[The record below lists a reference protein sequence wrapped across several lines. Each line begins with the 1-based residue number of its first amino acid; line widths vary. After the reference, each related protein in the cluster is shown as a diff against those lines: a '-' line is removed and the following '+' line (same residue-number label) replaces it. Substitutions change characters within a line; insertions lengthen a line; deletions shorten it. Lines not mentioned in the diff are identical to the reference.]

1 METEKKIR
9 IKKFF
14 YGIVAFI
21 ILLNLVLT
29 EKNRVG
35 RDVNNYL
42 ASFNKIDGVSV
53 GTDVVISGIKVGEVK
68 QIFIKDNYPQIS
80 MNVNKNIKISD
91 DSSVSIQTDGLF
103 GKKFLLIEIG
113 GNDVYL
119 KNGEKFSFSEDSIV
133 IEDLLGKIILI
144 GEKNNQTLGG
154 ALEGLILFKHLNFTN
169 RLFPLIISAIHSP
182 SQLLKIRIW
191 LPTVCRITANK

>member
-14 YGIVAFI
+14 YGIIAFI

-29 EKNRVG
+29 EKNVRVG
-35 RDVNNYL
+35 DVNNYF
-42 ASFNKIDGVSV
+42 ATFNKIDGVSV

-68 QIFIKDNYPQIS
+68 EIFIKDNFPQIS
-80 MNVNKNIKISD
+80 INVNKNIEISD

-113 GNDVYL
+113 GNNVYL
-119 KNGEKFSFSEDSIV
+119 KSGEKFSFSEDSIV
-133 IEDLLGKIILI
+133 IEELLGKIILI
-144 GEKNNQTLGG
+144 GEKNK
-154 ALEGLILFKHLNFTN
+154 GL
-169 RLFPLIISAIHSP
+169 
-182 SQLLKIRIW
+182 
-191 LPTVCRITANK
+191 

>member
-14 YGIVAFI
+14 YGIIVLI
-21 ILLNLVLT
+21 ILLNLVFT
-29 EKNRVG
+29 EKNIRG
-35 RDVNNYL
+35 GDINNYF
-42 ASFNKIDGVSV
+42 ATFNKVDGVSI
-53 GTDVVISGIKVGEVK
+53 GTDVLISGIKVGEVNK
-68 QIFIKDNYPQIS
+68 VFIKNNYPQIS
-80 MNVNKNIKISD
+80 INVNKNLKISN

-133 IEDLLGKIILI
+133 IEELLGKIILI
-144 GEKNNQTLGG
+144 GEKNK
-154 ALEGLILFKHLNFTN
+154 GL
-169 RLFPLIISAIHSP
+169 
-182 SQLLKIRIW
+182 
-191 LPTVCRITANK
+191 

>member
-14 YGIVAFI
+14 YGIIAFI

-29 EKNRVG
+29 KKNSG
-35 RDVNNYL
+35 GDVNNYF
-42 ASFNKIDGVSV
+42 ATFNKIDGVSV

-68 QIFIKDNYPQIS
+68 EIFIKDNYPQIS
-80 MNVNKNIKISD
+80 MNVNKNIEISD

-113 GNDVYL
+113 G
-119 KNGEKFSFSEDSIV
+119 K
-133 IEDLLGKIILI
+133 
-144 GEKNNQTLGG
+144 
-154 ALEGLILFKHLNFTN
+154 
-169 RLFPLIISAIHSP
+169 
-182 SQLLKIRIW
+182 
-191 LPTVCRITANK
+191 

>member
-1 METEKKIR
+1 METEEKIR

-14 YGIVAFI
+14 YGVMAFI

-35 RDVNNYL
+35 KDVNNYF
-42 ASFNKIDGVSV
+42 ATFNKIDGVSV

-68 QIFIKDNYPQIS
+68 EIFIKDNYPQIS
-80 MNVNKNIKISD
+80 INVNKNIEISD

-113 GNDVYL
+113 GNNVYL
-119 KNGEKFSFSEDSIV
+119 KDGERFSFSEDSIV
-133 IEDLLGKIILI
+133 IEELLGKIILI
-144 GEKNNQTLGG
+144 GEKNK
-154 ALEGLILFKHLNFTN
+154 GL
-169 RLFPLIISAIHSP
+169 
-182 SQLLKIRIW
+182 
-191 LPTVCRITANK
+191 

>member
-119 KNGEKFSFSEDSIV
+119 KNGETFSFSEDSIV
-133 IEDLLGKIILI
+133 IEELLGKIISI
-144 GEKNNQTLGG
+144 GEKNK
-154 ALEGLILFKHLNFTN
+154 GL
-169 RLFPLIISAIHSP
+169 
-182 SQLLKIRIW
+182 
-191 LPTVCRITANK
+191 

>member
-14 YGIVAFI
+14 YGVIAFI

-35 RDVNNYL
+35 KDVNNYF
-42 ASFNKIDGVSV
+42 ATFNKIDGVSV

-68 QIFIKDNYPQIS
+68 EIFIKNNYPQIS
-80 MNVNKNIKISD
+80 ITVNKNIEISD

-119 KNGEKFSFSEDSIV
+119 KTVKNFLFLRIR
-133 IEDLLGKIILI
+133 LL
-144 GEKNNQTLGG
+144 
-154 ALEGLILFKHLNFTN
+154 
-169 RLFPLIISAIHSP
+169 
-182 SQLLKIRIW
+182 
-191 LPTVCRITANK
+191 

>member
-9 IKKFF
+9 VKKFF

-29 EKNRVG
+29 EKNIAG
-35 RDVNNYL
+35 GDVNNYFVT
-42 ASFNKIDGVSV
+42 FNKIDGVAV

-68 QIFIKDNYPQIS
+68 EIFIKDNYPQIS
-80 MNVNKNIKISD
+80 INVNKSIEISD

-144 GEKNNQTLGG
+144 GEKNK
-154 ALEGLILFKHLNFTN
+154 GL
-169 RLFPLIISAIHSP
+169 
-182 SQLLKIRIW
+182 
-191 LPTVCRITANK
+191 

>member
-14 YGIVAFI
+14 YGIIAFI

-29 EKNRVG
+29 EKNVAG
-35 RDVNNYL
+35 GNVNNYF
-42 ASFNKIDGVSV
+42 ATFNKIDGVSV
-53 GTDVVISGIKVGEVK
+53 GTDVLISGIKVGEVK
-68 QIFIKDNYPQIS
+68 EIFIKDNYPQIS
-80 MNVNKNIKISD
+80 INVNKNIEISD

-133 IEDLLGKIILI
+133 IEELLGKIILI
-144 GEKNNQTLGG
+144 GEKNK
-154 ALEGLILFKHLNFTN
+154 GL
-169 RLFPLIISAIHSP
+169 
-182 SQLLKIRIW
+182 
-191 LPTVCRITANK
+191 

>member
-14 YGIVAFI
+14 YGIIAFI

-29 EKNRVG
+29 EKNVVG
-35 RDVNNYL
+35 GDVNNYF
-42 ASFNKIDGVSV
+42 ATFNKIDGVSV

-68 QIFIKDNYPQIS
+68 EIFIKNNYPQIS
-80 MNVNKNIKISD
+80 MNVIKNLEISD

-103 GKKFLLIEIG
+103 GKKFVLIEIG
-113 GNDVYL
+113 GDNVYL

-133 IEDLLGKIILI
+133 IEELLGKIILL
-144 GEKNNQTLGG
+144 GEKNK
-154 ALEGLILFKHLNFTN
+154 GL
-169 RLFPLIISAIHSP
+169 
-182 SQLLKIRIW
+182 
-191 LPTVCRITANK
+191 

>member
-9 IKKFF
+9 LKKFF
-14 YGIVAFI
+14 YGIIAFI

-29 EKNRVG
+29 EKNSKG
-35 RDVNNYL
+35 GDENNYF
-42 ASFNKIDGVSV
+42 ATFNKIDGVSV

-68 QIFIKDNYPQIS
+68 EIFIEDNYPQIS
-80 MNVNKNIKISD
+80 INVNKNIEISD

-133 IEDLLGKIILI
+133 IEELLEKIILI
-144 GEKNNQTLGG
+144 GEKNK
-154 ALEGLILFKHLNFTN
+154 GL
-169 RLFPLIISAIHSP
+169 
-182 SQLLKIRIW
+182 
-191 LPTVCRITANK
+191 

>member
-113 GNDVYL
+113 GNNVYL

-133 IEDLLGKIILI
+133 IEELLRKIILI
-144 GEKNNQTLGG
+144 GEKNK
-154 ALEGLILFKHLNFTN
+154 GL
-169 RLFPLIISAIHSP
+169 
-182 SQLLKIRIW
+182 
-191 LPTVCRITANK
+191 

>member
-14 YGIVAFI
+14 YGIIAFI
-21 ILLNLVLT
+21 IMVNLVLT
-29 EKNRVG
+29 EKNVAG
-35 RDVNNYL
+35 GDVNNYF
-42 ASFNKIDGVSV
+42 ATFNKIDGVSV
-53 GTDVVISGIKVGEVK
+53 GTDVLISGIKVGEVK
-68 QIFIKDNYPQIS
+68 EIFIKDNYPQIS
-80 MNVNKNIKISD
+80 INVNKNIEISD

-113 GNDVYL
+113 GNNVYL

-144 GEKNNQTLGG
+144 GEKNK
-154 ALEGLILFKHLNFTN
+154 GL
-169 RLFPLIISAIHSP
+169 
-182 SQLLKIRIW
+182 
-191 LPTVCRITANK
+191 

>member
-14 YGIVAFI
+14 YGVSVFI
-21 ILLNLVLT
+21 ILLNLVFT
-29 EKNRVG
+29 KRNIVG
-35 RDVNNYL
+35 KDVNNYL
-42 ASFNKIDGVSV
+42 ATFNKIDGVSV

-68 QIFIKDNYPQIS
+68 EIFIKENYPQIS
-80 MNVNKNIKISD
+80 INVSKNIEISD

-113 GNDVYL
+113 GNNVYL

-133 IEDLLGKIILI
+133 IEELLGKIILI
-144 GEKNNQTLGG
+144 GEKNK
-154 ALEGLILFKHLNFTN
+154 GL
-169 RLFPLIISAIHSP
+169 
-182 SQLLKIRIW
+182 
-191 LPTVCRITANK
+191 

>member
-14 YGIVAFI
+14 YGIIAFI
-21 ILLNLVLT
+21 ILLNLVFT
-29 EKNRVG
+29 KKNMVG
-35 RDVNNYL
+35 EGVNNYF
-42 ASFNKIDGVSV
+42 ATFNKIDGVSV

-68 QIFIKDNYPQIS
+68 EIFIKDNYPQIS
-80 MNVNKNIKISD
+80 MNVNKNLEISD

-113 GNDVYL
+113 GNNVYL

-133 IEDLLGKIILI
+133 IEELLGKIILI
-144 GEKNNQTLGG
+144 GEKNK
-154 ALEGLILFKHLNFTN
+154 GL
-169 RLFPLIISAIHSP
+169 
-182 SQLLKIRIW
+182 
-191 LPTVCRITANK
+191 